1 MEETLGQYLRR
12 KRESRL
18 ISLQEISKFTGISIS
33 LIKALEDD
41 NFSSFPNQIII
52 AEYLKKCAAYLR
64 LNEKYILRHYRRQ
77 SGQNHQMRYWQQ
89 LSLFSGENTA
99 FEQKDSHK
107 QLFRKR
113 IFRGIF
119 WLGIIIWV
127 IVVVSLCILVLL
139 PKEYPTEG
147 RKMSAS
153 NYIGKEASYE
163 RNDRSLSIVEEK
175 TGVSPIK
182 APDSS
187 GDISPPASRNFISA
201 EHDNRAK
208 ESGRH
213 AQDVA
218 RSQVK
223 VRVIG
228 NRDSKRYHLPGMK
241 YYDQVKSHHRVIFK
255 SEAEAIKAGYSKAR
269 E

>member
-12 KRESRL
+12 KRESHL
-18 ISLQEISKFTGISIS
+18 ISLQEISQSTGISIP

-41 NFSSFPNQIII
+41 NFSSFPNQKII

-64 LNEKYILRHYRRQ
+64 LNEKYVLRHYQRQ
-77 SGQNHQMRYWQQ
+77 SDQTRQMRHWPQ
-89 LSLFSGENTA
+89 LSLFSGENTT
-99 FEQKDSHK
+99 FEQKDDQK

-113 IFRGIF
+113 TFQGIF

-127 IVVVSLCILVLL
+127 IVVFSLCILILS
-139 PKEYPTEG
+139 PKEDPTEG
-147 RKMSAS
+147 RKISTS

-163 RNDRSLSIVEEK
+163 RNDRSPSIAIEQ
-175 TGVSPIK
+175 TGPSPIK
-182 APDSS
+182 TPDSS
-187 GDISPPASRNFISA
+187 GDISSSAPRNFISA
-201 EHDNRAK
+201 EYDNREK
-208 ESGRH
+208 KSGRH
-213 AQDVA
+213 TKDVA

-223 VRVIG
+223 VKVIG
-228 NRDSKRYHLPGMK
+228 NRNSKRYHLPGMK
-241 YYDQVKSHHRVIFK
+241 YYDQVKSYHRVIFN